1 MIVRNVV
8 SSNETTMKQQSNMI
22 SFAERFSTE
31 EQCLQFLT
39 EEKWKAG
46 YSCRKCDHKVSVK
59 GRTWHHRRCQNCGY
73 DESCTAHTLFH
84 KIKFPLVSAF
94 WIVYQLTTLKKGMS
108 SMEISR
114 QYGIHQEN
122 AWYFKRKVQE
132 AMQSQRKSKLSG
144 AVQVDETVIGGFEPG
159 AVGRSK
165 GKRKSV
171 QIAVEVDPMG
181 EGAGKVKILNA
192 HAVII
197 DDYSSKELSSGIEQ
211 MIDENAAVI
220 TDEWKAYPNAVGER
234 FHITTPSDK
243 GNSMPEIH
251 RLIFNLKN
259 WIRGTHHKVSGHHL
273 QSYLDEYFYKF
284 NKRNQLHSL
293 PKGILRSMVKHP
305 WWPYKMAVAV

>member
-1 MIVRNVV
+1 
-8 SSNETTMKQQSNMI
+8 MI
-22 SFAERFSTE
+22 SFAERFATE

-39 EEKWKAG
+39 KEKWGDG
-46 YSCRKCDHKVSVK
+46 YSCRKCHHDVSVK
-59 GRTWHHRRCQNCGY
+59 GRTWHHRRCQKCGY

-122 AWYFKRKVQE
+122 AWYFKRKVQA
-132 AMQSQRKSKLSG
+132 AMQSQKQAKLSG
-144 AVQVDETVIGGFEPG
+144 IVQVDETVIGGFEPG

-220 TDEWKAYPNAVGER
+220 TDEWRAYPNAVGER
-234 FHITTPSDK
+234 FHITMPSDK

-259 WIRGTHHKVSGHHL
+259 WIRGTHHKVSGQHL

-284 NKRNQLHSL
+284 NKRNQLDSL
-293 PKGILRSMVKHP
+293 PKGILRSMVNHP